1 MYDQENIYS
10 RFIKTYNPR
19 QAKTAYL
26 NLGYSFIIIVT
37 IPTYGR
43 NPRARPTTSFLVSQ
57 NCPGAYR
64 PRSSTELL
72 SPLVK
77 NLTLPSSF
85 SWSLSTLGTMGMS
98 LPSTLNTTISPTR
111 ISSASY
117 LVRKSRSPRWKA
129 GSMDPESTTTIG
141 DSEPV
146 TTIKPFQIIKAED
159 TIMPKLS
166 T

>member
-10 RFIKTYNPR
+10 RCIKTYNPR

-85 SWSLSTLGTMGMS
+85 SWSLSTLCTMGMS
-98 LPSTLNTTISPTR
+98 LPSTWKKVNTNTIQS
-111 ISSASY
+111 INKKY
-117 LVRKSRSPRWKA
+117 
-129 GSMDPESTTTIG
+129 
-141 DSEPV
+141 
-146 TTIKPFQIIKAED
+146 
-159 TIMPKLS
+159 
-166 T
+166 